1 MAIYTIVIAVI
12 VTGLTV
18 LVWGKTWRTARAN
31 RLFAEGKTDQAV
43 TGYQRLLTGA
53 PDSPVVLNNLGLCLY
68 RQGKYDAAAEY
79 FRKARKAAS
88 GRPDQQGESR
98 LLNNIHYNLGNSLFK
113 QAAGSKSDQAYN
125 LYSETLSAYR
135 QAIAAGRSDRDAKY
149 NYELTRLRV
158 DQARQQQQ
166 QQNQP
171 DKQDRQDR
179 QNKADRKNQ
188 PEKRDGQDGSQKPS
202 GQEQRQ
208 NQAENRDDRTKQQQ
222 EQAKQSGQSGKNMSK
237 AEAEALLKAAENGDQ
252 YQGMVIGEDTPA
264 GAKDW

>member
-1 MAIYTIVIAVI
+1 LGKWWRMAIYTIVIAVI

-53 PDSPVVLNNLGLCLY
+53 PDSPAVLNNLGLCLY

-79 FRKARKAAS
+79 FRKALKAAS
-88 GRPDQQGESR
+88 GRPGESR

-113 QAAGSKSDQAYN
+113 QAAGSKPDQAYN
-125 LYSETLSAYR
+125 LYSEALSAYR
-135 QAIAAGRSDRDAKY
+135 QAIAAGRSDRNAKY

-171 DKQDRQDR
+171 GKQDR

-188 PEKRDGQDGSQKPS
+188 PEKRDGQEGSQKPS
-202 GQEQRQ
+202 GQE
-208 NQAENRDDRTKQQQ
+208 QQQ
-222 EQAKQSGQSGKNMSK
+222 EQAKQSGQSGKDNSAPGKMSK

-252 YQGMVIGEDTPA
+252 YQGLVIGEDTPA